1 MWIDTDIAKPA
12 YDKQIVKVKVA
23 DFSGDYI
30 TNAYY
35 NHREGKWYNKDGNC
49 LNDNVYKWK
58 ISLLKLGVFSSNR
71 IAFHGR
77 NNK

>member
-1 MWIDTDIAKPA
+1 MWIDTDIAEPS
-12 YDKQIVKVKVA
+12 YDNQIVKVKVA

-35 NHREGKWYNKDGNC
+35 NHKEQKWYRKDGIC

-58 ISLLKLGVFSSNR
+58 IPLLKY
-71 IAFHGR
+71 
-77 NNK
+77 